1 MRAAGKD
8 IVELFG
14 YRADD
19 LSAPARQVFDN
30 SECPFVG
37 GPCTKRNSEKT
48 VVYGVC
54 SVTNGKQKAE
64 GTEVII
70 CPKRLYADSHKT
82 LKNVADSVWG
92 DLPFVIGGT
101 KDDLKSGAMGHLES
115 VVAFGQGSGN
125 EVGVPGEARLS
136 MDWVLQRY
144 KRENGELVSVDF
156 IGIEVQSIDI
166 TTNYRDCH
174 TAYRKMRAKN
184 DPDTY
189 IPNSEHGLNWA
200 NVHKRLVP
208 QILQK
213 GNVYKGAGRCRGFFF
228 VVPDTVFQRFES
240 LLGELPMVPEEN
252 QDVLSV
258 HTYSLGE
265 NVPDGY
271 IRALELCRE
280 VHIPLSSIS
289 AAYVNLKSDEEGNQ
303 LDEKLKGIL

>member
-1 MRAAGKD
+1 MRSTGKD
-8 IVELFG
+8 IVEIFG

-19 LSAPARQVFDN
+19 LSAPARKVFDN

-37 GPCTKRNSEKT
+37 GPCTKRNSDKT

-64 GTEVII
+64 GTEVVI
-70 CPKRLYADSHKT
+70 CPKRLYARNYKA

-92 DLPFVIGGT
+92 DLPFIIGGS
-101 KDDLKSGAMGHLES
+101 KDELKRRALQNAES

-125 EVGVPGEARLS
+125 EIGVPGEARLS

-144 KRENGELVSVDF
+144 KRENGKLVSVDF
-156 IGIEVQSIDI
+156 AGIEVQSIDI

-174 TAYRKMRAKN
+174 TAYREMRLKN
-184 DPDTY
+184 DPD
-189 IPNSEHGLNWA
+189 IHVPNSEHGLNWA

-213 GNVYKGAGRCRGFFF
+213 GNVYKGASRCRGFFF
-228 VVPDTVFQRFES
+228 VVPEPVFQRFET
-240 LLGELPMVPEEN
+240 LLGDLPRAPKEK

-258 HTYSLGE
+258 HTYALGE

-271 IRALELCRE
+271 VRALEVSRQ
-280 VHIPLSSIS
+280 VHIPLSAIS
-289 AAYVNLKSDEEGNQ
+289 AAYVNLKSDEEGSKF
-303 LDEKLKGIL
+303 DEKLKTIL